1 MREGFIGIFD
11 AGVGGLA
18 VLRALQQA
26 LPMEAFWYVADQAHF
41 PYGRERD
48 EQAILRWADGVARF
62 LVERGAKLIVVAC
75 HATTAAALAWLQRRY
90 PKVPFVGVEPALKQA
105 VMATRSRVSGVLA
118 TEATLR
124 SQRYVHLAR
133 RYGAYMKIL
142 ADPCPGLIE
151 RIEAGD
157 LDSPAVRRILHRAV
171 EPMLEQGADTFV
183 LGCTHYSFI
192 APTLRALVGPEAT
205 LLDSAPEVAR
215 RVQKVLFETG
225 RARLLPR
232 FPQGTRYFTT
242 GDPRRFAQQIVRLLG
257 EDQAVSVHRLVWQ
270 EGRFL
275 ARLRPPEQAAAVRP
289 PSAMHA
295 MALPV

>member
-1 MREGFIGIFD
+1 MHEGFIGVFD
-11 AGVGGLA
+11 VGVGGLS

-41 PYGRERD
+41 PYGREQD
-48 EQAILRWADGVARF
+48 EKAILHWSDGIARF

-75 HATTAAALAWLQRRY
+75 HAATAAALQRLRMRY
-90 PKVPFVGVEPALKQA
+90 PQVPFVGVEPALKPA
-105 VMATRSRVSGVLA
+105 VMATRSGVIGVLA

-124 SQRYVHLAR
+124 SQRYVHLVR
-133 RYGAYMKIL
+133 RYASYVKIL
-142 ADPCPGLIE
+142 SDPCPGLVE

-157 LDSPAVRRILHRAV
+157 LDGPGVRRILRRAV

-183 LGCTHYSFI
+183 LGCTHYSFVE
-192 APTLRALVGPEAT
+192 PTLRALVGPEAI

-215 RVQKVLFETG
+215 RVQEVLFETG

-242 GDPRRFAQQIVRLLG
+242 GDPRRFAQQVVRLLG
-257 EDQAVSVHRLVWQ
+257 EDQSVSVHRLVWQ

-275 ARLRPPEQAAAVRP
+275 ARVRP
-289 PSAMHA
+289 REIPMAVTPSSAWQA
-295 MALPV
+295 MAVPA